1 MLRFAPSPTGD
12 MDINDLR
19 VAIFNYVLAQQ
30 RNDQFLVRIDDT
42 DSKRNIEGKDTEIM
56 MILEKFA
63 IKHDRVSHQ
72 SEHLG
77 LHQTLAIRL
86 LQEGK
91 AFVCTC
97 SNQCVGMCENLD
109 REDYRVMKERAEPF
123 VLRLKSPDDEVER
136 FVILKSDGMPTA
148 NFAAACADML
158 SNIDFIVC
166 GEDQRHNV
174 SEQTRIK
181 QVLGY
186 EVETAYVYLPML
198 INDSLLVKSLF
209 EEGFIPDAI
218 LNYLLLIGNSNVPQ
232 EIFTLPEAIAW
243 FDIDNV
249 AKSSISFDMEKLRSI
264 NREHLKMMEDKELSA
279 LFGFADADIGKLA
292 KLYLEEVSTI
302 NELEAKIRPIFA
314 PKKFEGAWAEEMR
327 LLAGIIAK
335 APAFETFDGFKQ
347 HIVKESGLQ
356 EDNLLR
362 PLTLLFTGLEQAPK
376 LGDVYSFIKSYILE
390 VAS

>member
-97 SNQCVGMCENLD
+97 ADQCSGICENLD
-109 REDYRVMKERAEPF
+109 REDYRVMRERAEPF
-123 VLRLKSPDDEVER
+123 VLRLKNPDDAVDS
-136 FVILKSDGMPTA
+136 FVILKNDGTPTA

-158 SNIDFIVC
+158 SNIDCIVS
-166 GEDQRHNV
+166 GEDQRHNL

-181 QVLGY
+181 QALGY
-186 EVETAYVYLPML
+186 NVETEHVYLPTL

-218 LNYLLLIGNSNVPQ
+218 LNYLLLMGNSNLPQ
-232 EIFTLPEAIAW
+232 EIFTLPEAIEW
-243 FDIDNV
+243 FDMDDI
-249 AKSSISFDMEKLRSI
+249 AKSEISFEMEKLRAI
-264 NREHLKMMEDKELSA
+264 NREHLKRMDDKRLSA

-302 NELEAKIRPIFA
+302 NELEAKVRPIFT
-314 PKKFEGAWAEEMR
+314 PKNFDGAWAEEMR
-327 LLAGIIAK
+327 LLADIIAK
-335 APAFETFDGFKQ
+335 APAFESFDGFKQ
-347 HIVKESGLQ
+347 HLIQESGIG
-356 EDNLLR
+356 EDKLLR
-362 PLTLLFTGLEQAPK
+362 PLTLLLTGSEQAPQ